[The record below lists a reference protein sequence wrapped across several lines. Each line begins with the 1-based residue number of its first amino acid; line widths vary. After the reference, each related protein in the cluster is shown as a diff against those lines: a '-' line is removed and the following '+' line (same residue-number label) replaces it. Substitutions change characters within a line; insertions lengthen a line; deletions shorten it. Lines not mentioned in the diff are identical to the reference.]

1 MPLDKKQQDAIRA
14 LIPIDNLASIY
25 QTSVIKQ
32 GEILTYGVGQVI
44 YKQNQDDDYSHF
56 LLEGGVD
63 FLWNDTR
70 IKTVGAGDRVA
81 RRALDTM
88 IGPQRYSALALGH
101 TVIFK
106 IRRSQ
111 LQRAIEQSELTA
123 RPSELTVSH
132 IEDDESSDWM
142 VQLLRSP
149 LFAKLSSSDIHHLLE
164 RMEEVPVERNEVI
177 ITQGDP
183 GDYYY
188 VIQEGRCAVRRKSTR
203 DGTDYLL
210 AELGPGDSFGE
221 DALIGETSRNA
232 QIVMLTSGQL
242 LRLDRDSFVD
252 LIHNQLIEEID
263 LGEAETLIDN
273 GALWLD
279 VRTTSEFEKGT
290 LPGAL
295 NVPAAML
302 RMQSRDY
309 SKDTIYVVCSDG
321 PRTAAVAT
329 FILMQRGFNARSLSV
344 PLSEVL
350 TEEKIGSQTET
361 EPAPAPTD
369 ENKPLT
375 PVDEGSQR
383 VSPDQFADTIT
394 GKTLADLI
402 DEIYVAREDA
412 VTAGIL
418 QAPTPDHVDETQV
431 LEEVLEESEPI
442 TPETDEP
449 EQAPAPAAAQPSTS
463 RDSIG
468 EFMQGLE
475 ASLRDLVRGE
485 EAPSQAAQVEAA
497 NAKLAQVRK
506 AAAREIRKHIVA
518 DRETFERAMAPRRE
532 RLEQR
537 YDQLIEFANRLA
549 KRKADIQKARKALQ
563 ANLEATERLRNE
575 LDDIRDVLIERI
587 ESLDKIEADM
597 AA

>member
-14 LIPIDNLASIY
+14 LIPIDNLTSIY

-32 GEILTYGVGQVI
+32 GEVLTYGVGQVI

-63 FLWNDTR
+63 FLWNNTR
-70 IKTVGAGDRVA
+70 IKTVAAGDRVA

-88 IGPQRYSALALGH
+88 IGPQRYSALASGH

-111 LQRAIEQSELTA
+111 LQRAVEQSELSA

-149 LFAKLSSSDIHHLLE
+149 IFSKLSSSDIHHLLE
-164 RMEEVPVERNEVI
+164 RMEEVAVEQNEVI

-203 DGTDYLL
+203 DGTEYLL

-232 QIVMLTSGQL
+232 QIVMLTAGQL
-242 LRLDRDSFVD
+242 LRLDRDSFID
-252 LIHNQLIEEID
+252 LINNQLIEEID
-263 LGEAETLIDN
+263 SSDAKTLVDN

-309 SKDTIYVVCSDG
+309 SKDTIYVVCSDS

-329 FILMQRGFNARSLSV
+329 FILMQRGFNARSLCV
-344 PLSEVL
+344 PLDEL
-350 TEEKIGSQTET
+350 LAEENIGSQTGT
-361 EPAPAPTD
+361 EPAPTD
-369 ENKPLT
+369 ASEPLT

-418 QAPTPDHVDETQV
+418 QAPTPDNVDETDT

-442 TPETDEP
+442 TPEAREP
-449 EQAPAPAAAQPSTS
+449 EQAPVPAAAQPSTPQ
-463 RDSIG
+463 DSIG

-485 EAPSQAAQVEAA
+485 EAPSQVAQVEAA

-506 AAAREIRKHIVA
+506 AAAREIRKRIVA
-518 DRETFERAMAPRRE
+518 DREAFERAMAPRRE

-563 ANLEATERLRNE
+563 ANLEATERLRSE